1 MYRARR
7 TGFIKAQKKDFIKD
21 GKMDQLIW
29 RQGQVERL
37 VILVS
42 SWTKN
47 RLTDLESRQTPLSIV
62 NRSLVCFHQGEG
74 VVLCFLFERFHLI
87 HFWQLRLSELSWL
100 KKNWQIASELPSWL
114 VDRLD

>member
-29 RQGQVERL
+29 RQGQVEASNSSS
-37 VILVS
+37 ILD
-42 SWTKN
+42 KN
-47 RLTDLESRQTPLSIV
+47 RLTALESRQTPLSIM
-62 NRSLVCFHQGEG
+62 NRPLVCFHQGES